1 MLLQM
6 HTEEQNLNLTIN
18 YLHYIIEH
26 INLQHYKPK
35 KLKTHLWIKLTSLS
49 D

>member
-6 HTEEQNLNLTIN
+6 HTEGQNLNLTIN
-18 YLHYIIEH
+18 YLHYIIED

-35 KLKTHLWIKLTSLS
+35 N
-49 D
+49 